1 LSLRNIK
8 LLFEDV
14 WMNWF
19 KDANG
24 HILES
29 KNRVHRLLYCSLC
42 QKLTLKA
49 QCQKLR
55 SDKYGNLYEIKRYH
69 YDKLSKLERVEKR
82 EKKEVKRLLEL
93 PKIELNRVVDHIN

>member
-1 LSLRNIK
+1 M
-8 LLFEDV
+8 

-19 KDANG
+19 KDSNG

-29 KNRVHRLLYCSLC
+29 KNRMHRLLYCSLC
-42 QKLTLKA
+42 QKLISKA

-55 SDKYGNLYEIKRYH
+55 LDKYGNLYEVKRYH

-93 PKIELNRVVDHIN
+93 PGIELNKIVDHIH

>member
-1 LSLRNIK
+1 MV
-8 LLFEDV
+8 EDV

-55 SDKYGNLYEIKRYH
+55 SDKYGNLYEVKRYH

-82 EKKEVKRLLEL
+82 EKKEVMRLLEL